1 MPRSLRSSLS
11 HVHLSPVPWV
21 WCLPCLVSSLP
32 FLLASPPCRLP
43 RGGVGS
49 VQRQIAGSWAKCQ
62 LPAPSSPPAPIFLP
76 LWLVPLLSSPLYN
89 SMTLISAL
97 SFSLPLL
104 LHVLLLPNFCHFL
117 PLSLFFHFLL
127 TFLLL
132 LFSSFHFFPILVAP
146 LSFSHCPLFS
156 PFLTAPFSLLFS
168 LPPSLS
174 LPTCP
179 SSLLLHE

>member
-1 MPRSLRSSLS
+1 MPCSLHSSLS

-62 LPAPSSPPAPIFLP
+62 LPAPSSPPAPIFLA
-76 LWLVPLLSSPLYN
+76 LWLVPPFSSPLYN
-89 SMTLISAL
+89 SLALISAL
-97 SFSLPLL
+97 SFFLPLL
-104 LHVLLLPNFCHFL
+104 LHVLFLLNFYHFL
-117 PLSLFFHFLL
+117 PLSSFFHFLF
-127 TFLLL
+127 TFLLLL
-132 LFSSFHFFPILVAP
+132 LFSSFHFFPIPIAP
-146 LSFSHCPLFS
+146 LSFSQCPL
-156 PFLTAPFSLLFS
+156 LSLLFS
-168 LPPSLS
+168 LLPSLS
-174 LPTCP
+174 LPTCS